1 MDAVLNTCS
10 YDSVLSITVQES
22 GLPASSTLLF
32 QCQEVGVRDQRQG
45 WGGSGDRVQRPSL
58 SSPPPTNTHSLP
70 DCHFLQAE
78 QLRTSLQKALEEE
91 HQQR

>member
-10 YDSVLSITVQES
+10 YNSVLSITVQES
-22 GLPASSTLLF
+22 GLPATSTLLF

-58 SSPPPTNTHSLP
+58 SHSPPTPPPQTHTACLI
-70 DCHFLQAE
+70 A
-78 QLRTSLQKALEEE
+78 TSSRQSS
-91 HQQR
+91 

>member
-1 MDAVLNTCS
+1 MGREWGQGPKTITLP
-10 YDSVLSITVQES
+10 LSPPT
-22 GLPASSTLLF
+22 
-32 QCQEVGVRDQRQG
+32 
-45 WGGSGDRVQRPSL
+45 
-58 SSPPPTNTHSLP
+58 PPPTNTHSLP